1 MRGTI
6 LLLAVLLLVGCS
18 RLLSPDE
25 ITGSYKAVLPKVTIY
40 LELRPDHTYSERLDY
55 ADGKHEAASGTWSWQ
70 VAGSACADL
79 DNALFPREAEDQRTT
94 GSEKTNWCLTGEK
107 RFGKTILLI
116 NDDLGWNFERIAPA
130 KK

>member
-1 MRGTI
+1 MRAMI
-6 LLLAVLLLVGCS
+6 LLLVVTLLVGCS
-18 RLLSPDE
+18 RVLSPDE
-25 ITGSYKAVLPKVTIY
+25 ITGSYKAVLPNVTVY

-55 ADGKHEAASGTWSWQ
+55 ADGKHEAVSDTWSWNA
-70 VAGSACADL
+70 AGTYCADL
-79 DNALFPREAEDQRTT
+79 NNALFPKEAVDQRTT
-94 GSEKTNWCLTGEK
+94 GSEKTNWCLTGEE